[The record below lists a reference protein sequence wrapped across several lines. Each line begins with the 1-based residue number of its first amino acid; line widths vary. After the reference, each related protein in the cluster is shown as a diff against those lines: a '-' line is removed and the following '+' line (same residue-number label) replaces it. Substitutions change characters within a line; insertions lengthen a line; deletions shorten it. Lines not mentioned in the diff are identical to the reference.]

1 LKCKAIMSLIFALVM
16 SFPAPAQEEGLDV
29 YYDFETL
36 EAKDKSGNGRD
47 GTVKGKPKLIDGVE
61 GKAWQFDGAT
71 SIDMTFPIMTAPDPA
86 LSIRCFFKADEVKG
100 QHTIYDEGGAWTG
113 FCVRI
118 MDGKLEFAT
127 VCCDANH
134 PPPVII
140 SVPFDDTRDWH
151 ELAAIYDHGK
161 MSLWLDGEL
170 VGEDKTKWDE
180 LGSHGQSGAIG
191 NMSPGDTA
199 FGSAGDYFV
208 GAMDEFR
215 IYSRALQPSELKLDV
230 SPRDKLATLWGEL
243 KFLTSLHISSK
254 LKSISKG

>member
-1 LKCKAIMSLIFALVM
+1 
-16 SFPAPAQEEGLDV
+16 
-29 YYDFETL
+29 
-36 EAKDKSGNGRD
+36 
-47 GTVKGKPKLIDGVE
+47 
-61 GKAWQFDGAT
+61 
-71 SIDMTFPIMTAPDPA
+71 
-86 LSIRCFFKADEVKG
+86 
-100 QHTIYDEGGAWTG
+100 
-113 FCVRI
+113 

-127 VCCDANH
+127 VCCGANH

-170 VGEDKTKWDE
+170 MGEEKTKWEE

-199 FGSAGDYFV
+199 FGSSGDYFV

-215 IYSRALQPSELKLDV
+215 IYSRALQPNELKLDV
-230 SPRDKLATLWGEL
+230 SSKDKLAVLWGGL
-243 KFLTSLHISSK
+243 K
-254 LKSISKG
+254 GVR